1 MVPETSW
8 RARATSNQEQV
19 AETETAPPRARWTR
33 PDLIEAEIGSGTQ
46 KSYSSTVDLYV
57 PTFNRT
63 LGPS

>member
-1 MVPETSW
+1 M
-8 RARATSNQEQV
+8 SNQEYV
-19 AETETAPPRARWTR
+19 AETESASQRARWTT

-46 KSYSSTVDLYV
+46 KSFSSTVDIYV

>member
-1 MVPETSW
+1 M
-8 RARATSNQEQV
+8 SNQEHGT
-19 AETETAPPRARWTR
+19 ETETAPQRARWTT

-46 KSYSSTVDLYV
+46 KSFSSTVDLYV

>member
-1 MVPETSW
+1 M
-8 RARATSNQEQV
+8 SNQEHV
-19 AETETAPPRARWTR
+19 AETKTAPQRARWTT

-46 KSYSSTVDLYV
+46 KSFSSTVDIYV

>member
-1 MVPETSW
+1 MSNRERAPETD
-8 RARATSNQEQV
+8 
-19 AETETAPPRARWTR
+19 TAPRRARWTT
-33 PDLIEAEIGSGTQ
+33 PDLIEAEIASGTQ

>member
-1 MVPETSW
+1 M
-8 RARATSNQEQV
+8 SNQEHGT
-19 AETETAPPRARWTR
+19 ETETASQRARWTT

-46 KSYSSTVDLYV
+46 KSFSSTVDLYV

>member
-1 MVPETSW
+1 M
-8 RARATSNQEQV
+8 SNQEHV
-19 AETETAPPRARWTR
+19 AETEAAPQRARWTT

>member
-1 MVPETSW
+1 M
-8 RARATSNQEQV
+8 SNQENV
-19 AETETAPPRARWTR
+19 PETETAPQRARWIT

-46 KSYSSTVDLYV
+46 KSYSSSVDLYV